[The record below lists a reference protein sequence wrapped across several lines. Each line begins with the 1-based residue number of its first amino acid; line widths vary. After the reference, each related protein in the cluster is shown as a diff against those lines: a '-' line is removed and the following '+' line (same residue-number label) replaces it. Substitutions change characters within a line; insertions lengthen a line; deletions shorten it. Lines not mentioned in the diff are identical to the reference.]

1 MSSSRKLI
9 SSIWKRNKIRAVTVA
24 QSAERLPPTREIMGS
39 IPVILIEATDQC
51 TFQFTTEGHCIRG
64 VKQCNTINN
73 KNMSWRPKQSNLFL
87 FYAVSSRFIV
97 YFKLLSN
104 NGALTTI

>member
-1 MSSSRKLI
+1 MTKTGIQLGKTWSNVRLE
-9 SSIWKRNKIRAVTVA
+9 KIGNEYLQIA
-24 QSAERLPPTREIMGS
+24 
-39 IPVILIEATDQC
+39 
-51 TFQFTTEGHCIRG
+51 
-64 VKQCNTINN
+64 KTINN